1 MRALAFHPT
10 VPRYLLTRA
19 AGVAW
24 TSAYWSSL
32 SPLRLRDLPDPPL
45 PGPDWVRVRT
55 RLGGICGS
63 DVHLVTL
70 HASPST
76 SPFASFPFV
85 PGHENVGVVV
95 ETGNGVRDLKPGQ
108 RVVVEPPLPCRVRG
122 LPEVCDPCRVGDYH
136 LCLRTTEGH
145 LSPGLMVGACR
156 DTGGSWGENFVAH
169 RSQVLPLGD
178 GVSDFNALLSE
189 PAACALHALLRWM
202 PAESDTVLVVG
213 GGAIGQAVVACL
225 RALGSGARVVALV
238 KYPFQA
244 ERALQMG
251 ANHAVRLAGQ
261 DGHYDALA
269 DLLGARLVK
278 PMLGKRSVV
287 GGARLVVDCV
297 GSARSLDDSLRLAG
311 PKGTVVVLG
320 LASLPKGV
328 DWTPVWLKELRVVGS
343 YAYAV
348 DNWKGQRVRTL
359 ELVLRWMEEGRLD
372 LSSLVTHTF
381 PIRNYR
387 GALRTVLG
395 KAGVR
400 AFKVAF
406 EFPA

>member
-19 AGVAW
+19 AGAVW
-24 TSAYWSSL
+24 EPAYWSAL
-32 SPLRLRDLPDPPL
+32 SPLRLVEMPSPPL

-63 DVHLVTL
+63 DLHLVTL
-70 HASPST
+70 QASPST

-95 ETGNGVRDLKPGQ
+95 ERGPGVRDVEVGQ
-108 RVVVEPPLPCRVRG
+108 RVVVEPLLPCVARG
-122 LPEVCDPCRVGDYH
+122 ISQACDSCRQGDYH
-136 LCLRTTEGH
+136 LCLRVTDGH
-145 LSPGLMVGACR
+145 VSPGLMIGACR
-156 DTGGSWGENFVAH
+156 DTGGSWGETFVAH
-169 RSQVLPLGD
+169 RSQVFPLPD
-178 GVSDFNALLSE
+178 AVTDSNALLSE
-189 PAACALHALLRWM
+189 PAACALHALLRWRP
-202 PAESDTVLVVG
+202 PAGEVVLVVG
-213 GGAIGQAVVACL
+213 GGVIGQCVVACL
-225 RALGSGARVVALV
+225 RALGGSSRVVALV

-244 ERALQMG
+244 EQALQLG
-251 ANHAVRLAGQ
+251 AHHAVCLRGV

-269 DLLGARLVK
+269 ELLGARLLR

-297 GSARSLDDSLRLAG
+297 GSGRSLDDSLRLAG

-343 YAYAV
+343 YAYGV
-348 DNWKGQRVRTL
+348 ETWEGQRVRTL
-359 ELVLRWMEEGRLD
+359 ELVLRWMAEGRLD
-372 LSSLVTHTF
+372 LSGLVTHRF
-381 PIRNYR
+381 PLSRYPE
-387 GALRTVLG
+387 ALRTALG
-395 KAGVR
+395 KSRAR
-400 AFKVAF
+400 AFKVTF
-406 EFPA
+406 EFS